1 MEIQCMSNDTLFI
14 CPSIYNVFF
23 RAYCS
28 VNLKFLIKV
37 LFSVLKPVLY
47 NVKTG
52 LFVLF
57 NVVYLYITNGHL
69 F

>member
-14 CPSIYNVFF
+14 YPSIYNVFF

-28 VNLKFLIKV
+28 VNLKFLIKI
-37 LFSVLKPVLY
+37 LLSVLKLVLY
-47 NVKTG
+47 NVKTDVFI
-52 LFVLF
+52 LFY
-57 NVVYLYITNGHL
+57 VVYLCTTNGHL